1 MRCVFVYVVIVV
13 ALMPRFLGFPS
24 FFLNDCIYFF
34 SVFSSFYF
42 VLFYFFATV
51 VKKSIII
58 TIKKPGDRLKTK
70 KKNIK
75 FISQGLACFNNALFG
90 RQFALICLYQKGRVS
105 IFTTVKPHV

>member
-58 TIKKPGDRLKTK
+58 TIKKTRRQVENK
-70 KKNIK
+70 KKTLNLSVK
-75 FISQGLACFNNALFG
+75 AWPVLTTLYLADSL
-90 RQFALICLYQKGRVS
+90 
-105 IFTTVKPHV
+105 P

>member
-51 VKKSIII
+51 AKKSIII

-70 KKNIK
+70 KKTLNLSVK
-75 FISQGLACFNNALFG
+75 AWPVLTTLYLADSL
-90 RQFALICLYQKGRVS
+90 
-105 IFTTVKPHV
+105 P